1 MPDTIM
7 NTQEIH
13 FLQQVKGYWV
23 YLLFDYLVW
32 GFFCIFLIC
41 FCFLFLFFLVLTG
54 VFCCYFYGLISSQGI
69 ITISND

>member
-13 FLQQVKGYWV
+13 FLQQVKGYWL
-23 YLLFDYLVW
+23 YLLSDYLV
-32 GFFCIFLIC
+32 GLLLHIFNL
-41 FCFLFLFFLVLTG
+41 FLFLFLFFWFLLG
-54 VFCCYFYGLISSQGI
+54 FFCCYFYGLISSQGI